1 MDLIKK
7 YRLPE
12 CQLKLK
18 LLALAARRGNRQGGC
33 NVIRYLAAT
42 IAAVAIGMMPIGA
55 AAQDKYPSKIIHI
68 VVGVAPGGLI
78 DVSAR
83 LLAKYLQPRLGQP
96 IIIDNKPG
104 ANTTIGANAVLKAPA
119 DGYTL
124 FYGGAMS
131 ASPIFVKNG
140 GVDFVTQMKPVSLVL
155 SAPFYLLVSS
165 KVPAKTIQELSA
177 YSKKN
182 PLNYA
187 DNAPAS
193 ALVMN
198 AIAERTGLNFTAI
211 PYKGSAPS
219 LNALIADEIE
229 MTLDTVPNY
238 MPHIKSGKVRA
249 VMSTGRTRTQALPDV
264 ATGIEAK
271 VIDFNTGSVFGLWA
285 PPGTPDAI
293 VQRLNT
299 EIAAVAKDPEFR
311 EAFLK
316 ATQTEPLSSTPAEL
330 LKVIESD
337 KALYGSVA
345 KRIGYQPQ

>member
-1 MDLIKK
+1 M
-7 YRLPE
+7 
-12 CQLKLK
+12 
-18 LLALAARRGNRQGGC
+18 
-33 NVIRYLAAT
+33 IRYTVAT
-42 IAAVAIGMMPIGA
+42 IAALAIGMTPIGA
-55 AAQDKYPSKIIHI
+55 AAQDKYPSKLVHI

-78 DVSAR
+78 DVTAR
-83 LLAKYLQPRLGQP
+83 LLAKYLQPRLGRP
-96 IIIDNKPG
+96 IIIENKPG
-104 ANTTIGANAVLKAPA
+104 ANTTIAANAVLKAAP

-155 SAPFYLLVSS
+155 SAPFYLLVNNN
-165 KVPAKTIQELSA
+165 VAAKSIQELSA
-177 YSKKN
+177 YSKKK

-193 ALVMN
+193 ALVMS
-198 AIAERTGLNFTAI
+198 AIAERTGLNFRPI

-219 LNALIADEIE
+219 LTALISGEVD
-229 MTLDTVPNY
+229 MGLDTVPNY
-238 MPHIKSGKVRA
+238 LPYIKSGKVRA
-249 VMSTGRTRTQALPDV
+249 LMSTGRARTQALPDV
-264 ATGIEAK
+264 ATGIEEK
-271 VIDFNTGSVFGLWA
+271 VIDFSTGSVFGLWA

-293 VQRLNT
+293 VQRLST
-299 EIAAVAKDPEFR
+299 EIAAIAKDPEFR

-337 KALYGSVA
+337 KALYSSVA